1 MALAL
6 RLRFNLREQCR
17 RPPVAVPLEP
27 AATLVR
33 WVGQV
38 RTEDRLRLNIFDRIA
53 KRIARLTGHPAIFA
67 IAFFVILIWAALGPV
82 LGYSDSWQLMVN
94 TSTTI
99 VTFLMVFL
107 IQNTQNRDSEA
118 LHLKIDE
125 LLRALD
131 AADTRLVDLE
141 ERSEQELEQ
150 LRKRYR
156 DLASHPALEAEADG
170 TSRNAG
176 DTPSPSASHSR
187 AGRRPRNQSLRP
199 RVQDP

>member
-1 MALAL
+1 LH
-6 RLRFNLREQCR
+6 
-17 RPPVAVPLEP
+17 
-27 AATLVR
+27 
-33 WVGQV
+33 
-38 RTEDRLRLNIFDRIA
+38 LNIFDRIA
-53 KRIARLTGHPAIFA
+53 KRVARLMGHPAIFA
-67 IAFFVILIWAALGPV
+67 VACLVIVVWGALGPV
-82 LGYSDSWQLMVN
+82 LGYSDSWQLVIN

-150 LRKRYR
+150 LRKRYK
-156 DLASHPALEAEADG
+156 DLASHPVLEGQIDAHDSSE
-170 TSRNAG
+170 
-176 DTPSPSASHSR
+176 SASDGR
-187 AGRRPRNQSLRP
+187 AGQQPRNQSLRP

>member
-1 MALAL
+1 V
-6 RLRFNLREQCR
+6 Q
-17 RPPVAVPLEP
+17 
-27 AATLVR
+27 
-33 WVGQV
+33 
-38 RTEDRLRLNIFDRIA
+38 TEDGLPLNIFDRIA
-53 KRIARLTGHPAIFA
+53 KRIAHLMGHPAVFA
-67 IAFFVILIWAALGPV
+67 AACLAIVVWGALGPL
-82 LGYSDSWQLMVN
+82 LGYSDSWQLVIN

-150 LRKRYR
+150 LRKRYK
-156 DLASHPALEAEADG
+156 DLASHPALDDQIEHDDLAQ
-170 TSRNAG
+170 SAG
-176 DTPSPSASHSR
+176 DGR
-187 AGRRPRNQSLRP
+187 ADQRSRNQSSRP
-199 RVQDP
+199 RVQDPQT

>member
-1 MALAL
+1 M
-6 RLRFNLREQCR
+6 
-17 RPPVAVPLEP
+17 P
-27 AATLVR
+27 
-33 WVGQV
+33 
-38 RTEDRLRLNIFDRIA
+38 TEDGLRLNIFDRIA
-53 KRIARLTGHPAIFA
+53 KRIAHLMGQPAVFA
-67 IAFFVILIWAALGPV
+67 VACLVIVVWGALGPM
-82 LGYSDSWQLMVN
+82 LGYSDSWQLVIN

-150 LRKRYR
+150 LHKRYK
-156 DLASHPALEAEADG
+156 DLASHPALEGHIKAD
-170 TSRNAG
+170 
-176 DTPSPSASHSR
+176 DPSQSASDSR
-187 AGRRPRNQSLRP
+187 AGQRPRNQSLRP
-199 RVQDP
+199 RVQDPQT